1 MFFSPFGVE
10 FLVVLFFEK
19 WCASWWFQIFFI
31 FTPIWGRWTHFDEHI
46 FQLGWN
52 HQLVCFIFYFL
63 VGVTLDFLNFVSVT
77 LTRTRVVQKTSSH
90 HYSGIHKPK
99 VSAWFF
105 QNVICQYTNIYIRSQ
120 ILAVLDMKTLE
131 FFRTR
136 CGENHMSNEKRA
148 PGGLGYIGD
157 ELLPSCIGILTNH
170 DVRIL
175 IKKTTRKT
183 HGFRIRPVFFCRWL
197 NLI

>member
-1 MFFSPFGVE
+1 M
-10 FLVVLFFEK
+10 
-19 WCASWWFQIFFI
+19 
-31 FTPIWGRWTHFDEHI
+31 
-46 FQLGWN
+46 
-52 HQLVCFIFYFL
+52 
-63 VGVTLDFLNFVSVT
+63 DFLNFVSVT
-77 LTRTRVVQKTSSH
+77 LTRTSVVQKTSSH

-175 IKKTTRKT
+175 IKKQPGRLMDFVSGRCFFVDGSTSFSYPPHPRKLT
-183 HGFRIRPVFFCRWL
+183 ENFLKIDGTGR
-197 NLI
+197 